1 MKLTKKQ
8 LKQIIK
14 EETEN
19 AYRDSQQINEFDVP
33 FFGAKAKMEREVQK
47 LQKAGGTK
55 VPPELLKK
63 ARGMDDE
70 EWTALYLA
78 QQKLGRGEEL
88 DQWLDKSYFGGD
100 ITAADVE
107 EVWYKWETM
116 AEFEKEGGTR
126 DQEQAARDK
135 YQADTAARSAE
146 EYADMIRSNK
156 YEAAAARRAKEKE
169 EAEARMTPMD
179 KCMARGESESA
190 CEEMLARAAREANY
204 RHGKYTEFGAHG
216 GGYGSAD
223 DDSYGGAYQQES
235 TRRKNSKM
243 KITKSQLK
251 RIIEEELKRLLRN
264 K

>member
-19 AYRDSQQINEFDVP
+19 AYRDNQQINEFDMP
-33 FFGAKAKMEREVQK
+33 FVGQTARMKRATQK
-47 LQKAGGTK
+47 IIDSGGVN
-55 VPPELLKK
+55 VPPELKK
-63 ARGMDDE
+63 LAPYTGDDE
-70 EWTALYLA
+70 WAEIYAA
-78 QQKLGRGEEL
+78 KEFFNDDQKLQ
-88 DQWLDKSYFGGD
+88 QWLEAGD
-100 ITAADVE
+100 SPVTAKAIAAT
-107 EVWYKWETM
+107 Y
-116 AEFEKEGGTR
+116 EFEPKAAYDASPMRSHEADWARR
-126 DQEQAARDK
+126 DAATE
-135 YQADTAARSAE
+135 AEAAERAATNAE
-146 EYADMIRSNK
+146 ERE
-156 YEAAAARRAKEKE
+156 EARLARKKRK

-190 CEEMLARAAREANY
+190 CEEMLARAARERSSYEAANTDI
-204 RHGKYTEFGAHG
+204 G
-216 GGYGSAD
+216 
-223 DDSYGGAYQQES
+223 GGAYGEDEEHNKYFAES